1 MTVQLKS
8 VLGLLISKENAWNE
22 EAAARLKKLFFVKS
36 PTKLFSYEKCF
47 SAARRIVI
55 LAPFIFPKNGPLPAA
70 LQ

>member
-22 EAAARLKKLFFVKS
+22 EAAGLKKLFFVKS

-55 LAPFIFPKNGPLPAA
+55 LAPFIFPKNGPLPAV